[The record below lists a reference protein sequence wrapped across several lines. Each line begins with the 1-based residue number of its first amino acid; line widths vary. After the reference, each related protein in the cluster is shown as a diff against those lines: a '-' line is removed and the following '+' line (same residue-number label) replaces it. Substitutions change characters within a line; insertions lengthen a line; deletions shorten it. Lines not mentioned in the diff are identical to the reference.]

1 MTSYEGSEYVG
12 PFDASNIRPDLVP
25 KKARPEVN
33 YMFSIGTESGLFK
46 SLNVDDSLPTQSVNM
61 IKAFAAHLQVNLAE
75 IKDGKSSFKSKEVVY
90 IVRHGPLL
98 LLSLSYQTCLLCRL
112 NNKKSDLLLSFETA

>member
-1 MTSYEGSEYVG
+1 MTAYEGSEYVG

-25 KKARPEVN
+25 KQARPEIN

-46 SLNVDDSLPTQSVNM
+46 SLNVDDSLSTQAVNM

-75 IKDGKSSFKSKEVVY
+75 IREGKSSFKSKEV
-90 IVRHGPLL
+90 IVLYSNTDPFCYCHINM
-98 LLSLSYQTCLLCRL
+98 S
-112 NNKKSDLLLSFETA
+112 A